1 MAKTRTP
8 RPRRGEPTGPVFGQ
22 WAEKVGWKKR
32 VNAVCKPCW
41 ELKYC
46 PYGVLVEQFPLQE
59 DRSDMSCRIY
69 GHDCPVF
76 YVCEPFT
83 ETRQLRNISRTIP
96 RQTQFRVLKRDN
108 QICSVCNNP
117 VRDENIEFDHVIPW
131 SKGGSSED
139 NNIRLLCRPCNRR
152 RRAEFEDEFLVN
164 GFTEHLSKP
173 MDLGFVTGL
182 RQIVFFGREFE
193 SKVKR
198 PPAAEDFA
206 KEFSGEKNQA
216 LHREA
221 AAEFL
226 SIRSFFKAERPGDV
240 SARAFR
246 ALKLRWGGGDGT
258 VYSLREVSEKRGIPI
273 RDVVSAERRLMH
285 RLGWFI
291 ERGDSIDM
299 EWCSL

>member
-1 MAKTRTP
+1 MSKNPIA
-8 RPRRGEPTGPVFGQ
+8 RPRRGQPSGSIFGA

-32 VNAVCKPCW
+32 VSAVCKPCW

-59 DRSDMSCRIY
+59 DRNDMSCRIY

-108 QICSVCNNP
+108 QICAVCSKP
-117 VRDENIEFDHVIPW
+117 VLDEDIEFDHVIPW
-131 SKGGSSED
+131 SKGGSTED
-139 NNIRLLCRPCNRR
+139 SNIRLLCRECNRR
-152 RRAEFEDEFLVN
+152 RRAEYEKEFLVD
-164 GFTEHLSKP
+164 GVTEHLTTP

-182 RQIVFFGREFE
+182 QQIVLFGHEFE
-193 SKVKR
+193 RKEKR
-198 PPAAEDFA
+198 PPIAKDFA
-206 KEFSGEKNQA
+206 KEFSGETNNA

-226 SIRSFFKAERPGDV
+226 SIREFFATQRPKDV
-240 SARAFR
+240 
-246 ALKLRWGGGDGT
+246 
-258 VYSLREVSEKRGIPI
+258 
-273 RDVVSAERRLMH
+273 
-285 RLGWFI
+285 
-291 ERGDSIDM
+291 
-299 EWCSL
+299 